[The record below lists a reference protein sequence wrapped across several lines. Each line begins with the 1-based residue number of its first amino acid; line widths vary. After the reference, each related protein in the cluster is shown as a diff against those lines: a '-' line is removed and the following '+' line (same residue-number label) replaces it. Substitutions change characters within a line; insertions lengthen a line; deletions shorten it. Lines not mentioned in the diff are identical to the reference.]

1 MVVVFRAFPTSV
13 RYRKEQH
20 SICFAEARISYGGR
34 GQVSDVQQ
42 PRYGQQIYDI
52 IWPFLG
58 TSGIGDQQLG
68 LGHTLGSSKRVL
80 VGLESWQSLPY
91 GARISVR
98 YLHAGLNRWTNPAVN
113 TARKQLA

>member
-1 MVVVFRAFPTSV
+1 MVFAPHERWFPYSLRHTRIGQGLELARVELIGMVVVFRASPTSV

-52 IWPFLG
+52 IWPF
-58 TSGIGDQQLG
+58 
-68 LGHTLGSSKRVL
+68 
-80 VGLESWQSLPY
+80 
-91 GARISVR
+91 
-98 YLHAGLNRWTNPAVN
+98 
-113 TARKQLA
+113 